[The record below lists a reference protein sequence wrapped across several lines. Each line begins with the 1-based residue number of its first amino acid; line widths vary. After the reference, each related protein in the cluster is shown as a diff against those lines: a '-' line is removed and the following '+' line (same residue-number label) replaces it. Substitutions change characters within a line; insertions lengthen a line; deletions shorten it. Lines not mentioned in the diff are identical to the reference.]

1 MATKPKASIDV
12 KIDERPA
19 VASLKK
25 IAGEFGKFSVGAN
38 QALELVSK
46 AWRGMGAIANTAK
59 EWVKLADT
67 QALAEKQLAS
77 AMQARGTF
85 TEESIR
91 GLKAYA
97 SEMQKLTTVGD
108 ETILGF
114 QKLFAATGAN
124 EEQIKLATKA
134 TLGLAEVT
142 GSVKSAAENMAM
154 VLSGRPSEQLRKFGL
169 TGKGVNETLENAA
182 SLFQLAEDRANTFSG
197 RTIQLDN
204 AWGDLKETLG
214 EAVTNSRNA
223 NTAMVALR
231 VVVEQFTGMM
241 SGESGT
247 RIIDLFA
254 ASLLSVAKGASTVA
268 IGLKAAFN
276 VAADVMS
283 GEEGGVKRRQKELE
297 ELVEVF
303 RTLNVASAKAWASV
317 DGGGAAPAA
326 PGAPAPQVGET
337 VTAMMGGVQR
347 DSALGTKEEQ
357 ERAKRALN
365 PMGGDPGFAY
375 KAIGESEEKAIE
387 ERNQKIRDAWGREVS
402 EAAEEYRRSLNDL
415 QTIAEQE
422 ARVMDTIGQMVGD
435 TIGDHFSQMVVNI
448 ANGSMS
454 VLQAIGGFIGGIIT
468 QLGTMLIQMGTA
480 AVLAGTLGTVIPF
493 LAPMTG
499 GPAGVSAG
507 LAAIAGGAAL
517 VAIGSAI
524 GGAAAPAGGGA
535 VPRTAN
541 PGGGPVNTR
550 SPNTT
555 SPSGFWA
562 TALGGGDSGRAIN
575 INVGMLIGTDERR
588 AGRQLRDMIAGAA

>member
-25 IAGEFGKFSVGAN
+25 IASEFGKFSVGAN

-46 AWRGMGAIANTAK
+46 AWRGMGAIADTAK

-67 QALAEKQLAS
+67 QVLAEKQLAS

-85 TEESIR
+85 TEESIQ
-91 GLKAYA
+91 GLKSYA
-97 SEMQKLTTVGD
+97 SEMQKLTTTGD
-108 ETILGF
+108 EATLGF
-114 QKLFAATGAN
+114 QKLFAATGAS

-142 GSVKSAAENMAM
+142 GSVESAAENMAM
-154 VLSGRPSEQLRKFGL
+154 VLSGRPSRQLQKFGL

-182 SLFQLAEDRANTFSG
+182 SMFQFAEDRANTFSG
-197 RTIQLDN
+197 RTMQLDN
-204 AWGDLKETLG
+204 AWGDFKETLG
-214 EAVTNSRNA
+214 QSVTNSQNA
-223 NTAMVALR
+223 NAAMVALR
-231 VVVEQFTGMM
+231 TVVEQFTGMM
-241 SGESGT
+241 TGESGT

-268 IGLKAAFN
+268 IGLRAAFN

-283 GEEGGVKRRQKELE
+283 GEESGVKRRQKELE
-297 ELVEVF
+297 DLVDVF

-317 DGGGAAPAA
+317 DGGAPPGGQAPPGVA
-326 PGAPAPQVGET
+326 PGIVAP
-337 VTAMMGGVQR
+337 GGKKASSR
-347 DSALGTKEEQ
+347 DSAIGSKEEQ
-357 ERAKRALN
+357 ENAKRAFN
-365 PMGGDPGFAY
+365 PMGGDPGFAFTS
-375 KAIGESEEKAIE
+375 IGESEAKAIE
-387 ERNQKIRDAWGREVS
+387 ERNEKIKDAWGRGVS

-415 QTIAEQE
+415 QAIAEQE
-422 ARVMDTIGQMVGD
+422 ARFMDTVGQMVGD
-435 TIGDHFSQMVVNI
+435 SIGDHFSQMVTNI

-468 QLGTMLIQMGTA
+468 QLGVMLIQMGTA
-480 AVLAGTLGTVIPF
+480 AVLAGTLGTIIPIF
-493 LAPMTG
+493 APLTG
-499 GPAGVSAG
+499 GPAGIGAG

-550 SPNTT
+550 SPNGT

-562 TALGGGDSGRAIN
+562 AALGGGDSGRTIN

>member
-1 MATKPKASIDV
+1 MAAKPKASIDV

-38 QALELVSK
+38 QALELVGK

-59 EWVKLADT
+59 EWIKLADT

-114 QKLFAATGAN
+114 QKLFAATGAS
-124 EEQIKLATKA
+124 EKQIKLATKA

-154 VLSGRPSEQLRKFGL
+154 VLSGRTSRELQKFGL
-169 TGKGVNETLENAA
+169 TGRDVNETLQNAA

-197 RTIQLDN
+197 RTTQLDN
-204 AWGDLKETLG
+204 AWGDFKETLG
-214 EAVTNSRNA
+214 EAVTNSQNA
-223 NTAMVALR
+223 NIAMVALR
-231 VVVEQFTGMM
+231 TVVEQFTGMM

-247 RIIDLFA
+247 RIVDLFA

-268 IGLKAAFN
+268 VGLKAAFN

-283 GEEGGVKRRQKELE
+283 GEERGVKRRQKELE
-297 ELVEVF
+297 DLVEVF

-337 VTAMMGGVQR
+337 VTGGKKGASNR
-347 DSALGTKEEQ
+347 DLLLEIEREEEDAYHARNVNLQ
-357 ERAKRALN
+357 AILERGQAWRLKHEE
-365 PMGGDPGFAY
+365 
-375 KAIGESEEKAIE
+375 ESRKKVADEWRKGA
-387 ERNQKIRDAWGREVS
+387 S

-422 ARVMDTIGQMVGD
+422 ARFMDTIGQTVGD

-468 QLGTMLIQMGTA
+468 KLGTMLVQMGTA

-524 GGAAAPAGGGA
+524 GGASAPAGGGA

-562 TALGGGDSGRAIN
+562 TALGGGDSGRVIN

>member
-1 MATKPKASIDV
+1 MATKPKAAIDV

-38 QALELVSK
+38 QALELVGK
-46 AWRGMGAIANTAK
+46 AWRGMGAIANHAK
-59 EWVKLADT
+59 EWIKLADT
-67 QALAEKQLAS
+67 QAIAEKQLAS

-91 GLKAYA
+91 GLKDYA
-97 SEMQKLTTVGD
+97 SAMQRLTTTGD

-154 VLSGRPSEQLRKFGL
+154 VLSGRPSEQLQKFGL
-169 TGKGVNETLENAA
+169 TGKDVNETLQNAA
-182 SLFQLAEDRANTFSG
+182 SLFQLAEDRASTFSG

-204 AWGDLKETLG
+204 AWGDFKETLG
-214 EAVTNSRNA
+214 QSVTNSQNA
-223 NTAMVALR
+223 NIAIAALR
-231 VVVEQFTGMM
+231 TVVEQFTGMM
-241 SGESGT
+241 TGASGT

-254 ASLLSVAKGASTVA
+254 ASLLSVAKSASTVA

-283 GEEGGVKRRQKELE
+283 GEESGVKRRQKELE
-297 ELVEVF
+297 DLVEVF

-317 DGGGAAPAA
+317 DGEAQPGGQAP
-326 PGAPAPQVGET
+326 PGVVPGV
-337 VTAMMGGVQR
+337 VTPGGKKASSR
-347 DSALGTKEEQ
+347 DSAIGTREEQ
-357 ERAKRALN
+357 ENAKRAFN
-365 PMGGDPGFAY
+365 PMGGDPGFAFT
-375 KAIGESEEKAIE
+375 AIGESETKAIE
-387 ERNQKIRDAWGREVS
+387 ERNQKIKDAWVRGVS

-422 ARVMDTIGQMVGD
+422 ARFMDTVGQMVGD
-435 TIGDHFSQMVVNI
+435 SIGDHFSQMVTNI

-468 QLGTMLIQMGTA
+468 QLGVMLIQMGTA
-480 AVLAGTLGTVIPF
+480 AVLAGTLGTVLPIF
-493 LAPMTG
+493 APLTG
-499 GPAGVSAG
+499 GPAGIGAG
-507 LAAIAGGAAL
+507 VAAIAGGAAL

-524 GGAAAPAGGGA
+524 GGASAPAGGGA

-562 TALGGGDSGRAIN
+562 TALGGGDSGRVIN
-575 INVGMLIGTDERR
+575 INVGTLIGTDERR
-588 AGRQLRDMIAGAA
+588 AGRQLRDMIAGAT